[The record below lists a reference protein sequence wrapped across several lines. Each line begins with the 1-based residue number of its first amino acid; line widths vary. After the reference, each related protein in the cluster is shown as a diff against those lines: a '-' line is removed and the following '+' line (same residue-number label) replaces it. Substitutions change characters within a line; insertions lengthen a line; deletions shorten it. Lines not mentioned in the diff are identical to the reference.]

1 MLYGLC
7 FVSFLTSPACIED
20 EGKESERESAQE
32 RVLSYFMFESQEN
45 LPDFVQHQLSGSL
58 QSEQYC
64 FPPCLSLLLS
74 LYIAR
79 IHFSLALKVLRSL
92 QVIDKEWFQS

>member
-1 MLYGLC
+1 MLYALC

-20 EGKESERESAQE
+20 EGKQSSRESAQE

-45 LPDFVQHQLSGSL
+45 LQDFVQHQLSGSL

-64 FPPCLSLLLS
+64 FPLCFSLLSLLLS
-74 LYIAR
+74 LYMSKDAFFPLVKGLEITSG
-79 IHFSLALKVLRSL
+79 H
-92 QVIDKEWFQS
+92 

>member
-1 MLYGLC
+1 M
-7 FVSFLTSPACIED
+7 VSALFHFLLLLLVL
-20 EGKESERESAQE
+20 KMRENRVQE

-64 FPPCLSLLLS
+64 CLPCLSLLLY
-74 LYIAR
+74 LYMSKDT
-79 IHFSLALKVLRSL
+79 FFP
-92 QVIDKEWFQS
+92 QVKGLEINSRHG